1 MKQRRAIISFVS
13 TVVVSAVL
21 VGAAGC
27 GFPVQDEARSLPED
41 ELPVGLQPGA
51 TPPSTA
57 SVDTEPATIWLVDGD
72 ALDAVRHD
80 VAAPASIESVTTQLL
95 IGPSEAEQGRGLRSA
110 LPDPDVVS
118 DASLSRGIATVD
130 LTSSFAEISPE
141 DQLLA
146 VGQFVLTLTDL
157 RGVGSVQFT
166 VDGVPAAVPTPTGE
180 STEQAVFR
188 EQFLE
193 LTAQSPTS

>member
-1 MKQRRAIISFVS
+1 MNRRRVIPLFVS
-13 TVVVSAVL
+13 TVLVVWA
-21 VGAAGC
+21 GGC
-27 GFPVQDEARSLPED
+27 GFPAQDEARPIPDD
-41 ELPVGLQPGA
+41 ELPVGLRPGA

-57 SVDTEPATIWLVDGD
+57 PVETEPGTIWLVDGD
-72 ALDAVRHD
+72 ALDDVRHD
-80 VAAPASIESVTTQLL
+80 VAAPASIESVTTELL
-95 IGPSEAEQGRGLRSA
+95 IGPSTAEQARGLRSA
-110 LPDPDVVS
+110 LPDPNVVS
-118 DASLSRGIATVD
+118 DISLSRGVATVD

-166 VDGVPAAVPTPTGE
+166 VEGAPAAVPTPTGE
-180 STEQAVFR
+180 STEQPAFR

-193 LTAQSPTS
+193 LTERSPTS

>member
-1 MKQRRAIISFVS
+1 MNHRRVIAAFVG
-13 TVVVSAVL
+13 TVLLLCA
-21 VGAAGC
+21 GGC
-27 GFPVQDEARSLPED
+27 GFPAQDEARSLPDD

-51 TPPSTA
+51 TPPSTTP
-57 SVDTEPATIWLVDGD
+57 VDTEPATIWLVDGD
-72 ALDAVRHD
+72 ALGAVRHAL
-80 VAAPASIESVTTQLL
+80 AAPASIESVTAELL
-95 IGPSEAEQGRGLRSA
+95 KGPSEAEQARGLRSA
-110 LPDPDVVS
+110 LPDPNVVS
-118 DASLSRGIATVD
+118 DSSLSRGVVTVD

-180 STEQAVFR
+180 STEQPAFR

-193 LTAQSPTS
+193 LTQRSPTS